1 MHRAGNNGQYMVGRM
16 LQDKLR
22 QKRLATAGTKFT
34 KPRTNHYFPLCM
46 YRKVAAI
53 YRVGLQV
60 WQLGFADN
68 THITC
73 GHGSGGILTRA
84 KSNDDSNPTIM
95 VSIDNAANANH
106 VTL

>member
-1 MHRAGNNGQYMVGRM
+1 MLGRLTRPTRITVQM
-16 LQDKLR
+16 M
-22 QKRLATAGTKFT
+22 
-34 KPRTNHYFPLCM
+34 YF
-46 YRKVAAI
+46 